1 MPAHT
6 LPLSSG
12 ITTTVVDPDED
23 GSSLKHY
30 NFNSAM
36 EFTSASLHLKYLI
49 DSICNNCFLRVRF
62 VKNIQDVDISL
73 NQLDSKFICLLT
85 GRHRIHPQIE
95 ICLYSFLTSIEQ
107 YFFPHLSVC
116 LYGAR
121 HP

>member
-12 ITTTVVDPDED
+12 ITTTVVDPDKD

-36 EFTSASLHLKYLI
+36 EFTSASLHLN
-49 DSICNNCFLRVRF
+49 SIRNNCFLRVRF
-62 VKNIQDVDISL
+62 VKIVQDVDISL